1 MQEPEAEYSRNSAI
15 RLLQSGTLT
24 AEGRALVERMLAH
37 PAAYVA
43 PPESGRVDPEAQP
56 APPLSLV
63 IDALEGQPGGAVHGF
78 FDADGRIRLLSC
90 TPALMQTLGIEPAE
104 MADAL
109 RLGRRLGVQDADAL
123 TERLSV
129 ACVEGERL
137 SETIRLTG
145 RDGRVRW
152 MRMVVAFAPPQG
164 ERTPFAAIFADVT
177 GAHQTSEALVRSD
190 AAFRA
195 MLRGTRSAFAL
206 IDPEHRL
213 LWFNDVAVQFAAN
226 MAWGEPELGARVF
239 EVFDRDFYAVY
250 LDLRGK
256 ALAGRTCERRMPM
269 ETAAGRRVVMDLSF
283 RPVRRP
289 DGEMFAIG
297 FSASD
302 VTRQVRAEEAV
313 VASDRILARLPL
325 GVATVDGQGVIRRWR
340 AAAPDMF
347 DLPPAAAEGLA
358 LEELLVLEDRERVW
372 PAVLEA
378 LAEGRELRIE
388 VDVRRRD
395 GALIPIELALSPTD
409 HGEERA
415 VVVLEDVTARRAL
428 QRQVVESQ
436 KMEAVGLFAAG
447 LAHDFNNLLAAIV
460 GHTAMLDLDLPK
472 DDPLRTEVA
481 GIEGAAERAAT
492 LVRSMLG
499 LARQRSGPARTI
511 DAVELV
517 RRAMP
522 LFTRLAGAA
531 CPVTVE
537 AGVDA
542 MPVRIDPVQFEQVL
556 VNLVVNAR
564 DASPDGGRIHIG
576 LDAVALAEDEA
587 RALGMTPGPGLC
599 CAVYDV
605 GQGMAPA
612 MLERIFEPF
621 FTTKGPH
628 RGTGLGL
635 AICRQI
641 LRGCGGAIRVEST
654 PGQGTRVRLYLPRSP
669 EPAVPVP
676 ESEGIGAIGRGAG
689 HLLLVEDVAELRD
702 VWARLLRRLGYRVT
716 CAMHGGEA
724 IGLLDAGYTFDL
736 LVSDV
741 VMPGVGGLEVA
752 RRFRGRHPRAPILL
766 VSAYPGHSF
775 DLRRL
780 AAMGAE
786 LLAKPIS
793 GPALARRIHG
803 LLAGD

>member
-1 MQEPEAEYSRNSAI
+1 MQESEADCSRQAAI
-15 RLLQSGTLT
+15 RLLQSGSLT
-24 AEGRALVERMLAH
+24 VEGRALVERLLAE
-37 PAAYVA
+37 PESYVA
-43 PPESGRVDPEAQP
+43 PSGAGRPDAEPQLLPSSA
-56 APPLSLV
+56 LV
-63 IDALEGQPGGAVHGF
+63 NEALEAQPGGAAHGYL
-78 FDADGRIRLLSC
+78 DADGRGRVLGCS
-90 TPALMQTLGIEPAE
+90 PSLMQALGIEPAE
-104 MADAL
+104 LADLPALARSLGVDGLDAL
-109 RLGRRLGVQDADAL
+109 A
-123 TERLSV
+123 ERVTV
-129 ACVEGERL
+129 AAVEGERVAHTL
-137 SETIRLTG
+137 RFAG
-145 RDGRVRW
+145 RDGRIRW
-152 MRMVVAFAPPQG
+152 LRMALAFAPPQG
-164 ERTPFAAIFADVT
+164 ECTPFAAVFVDVT
-177 GAHQTSEALVRSD
+177 GAQQTSEALVRSD

-226 MAWGEPELGARVF
+226 MDWGEPELGARIF
-239 EVFDRDFYAVY
+239 EVFDQSFYRVY

-256 ALAGRTCERRMPM
+256 ALTGRTVERRIRLT
-269 ETAAGRRVVMDLSF
+269 TAAGRRVVIDLGF

-347 DLPPAAAEGLA
+347 DLPPSAAEGMA
-358 LEELLVLEDRERVW
+358 LEELLVIEDRERVW

-378 LAEGRELRIE
+378 IEEGRELRIE
-388 VDVRRRD
+388 VDTRRRD
-395 GALIPIELALSPTD
+395 GAQVPIEMSLSPTD
-409 HGEERA
+409 HGADRA

-460 GHTAMLDLDLPK
+460 GHTAMLDLDLPT

-522 LFTRLAGAA
+522 LFTRLAGAE
-531 CPVTVE
+531 CPVTVGS
-537 AGVDA
+537 GVEA
-542 MPVRIDPVQFEQVL
+542 MPVRIDPVQLEQVL

-564 DASPDGGRIHIG
+564 DASPDGGGIHIA
-576 LDAVALAEDEA
+576 LDGVTLAEDEA

-612 MLERIFEPF
+612 VLERIFEPF

-669 EPAVPVP
+669 EPAVPVA
-676 ESEGIGAIGRGAG
+676 EGEGIGVIGRGSG

-724 IGLLDAGYTFDL
+724 IGLLDAGYGFDL

-752 RRFRGRHPRAPILL
+752 RRFRERHPRAPILL

-775 DLRRL
+775 DLSRL

-786 LLAKPIS
+786 LLAKPVS